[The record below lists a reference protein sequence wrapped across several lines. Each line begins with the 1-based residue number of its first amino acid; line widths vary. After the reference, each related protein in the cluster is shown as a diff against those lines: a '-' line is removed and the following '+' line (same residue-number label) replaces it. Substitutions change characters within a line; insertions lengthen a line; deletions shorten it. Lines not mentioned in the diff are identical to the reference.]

1 MTGALL
7 NGVLLGMLYGGV
19 ALGLALVAG
28 VMRLPNLAHSEL
40 LIGAAFLIG
49 ALQDRLGWDPL
60 LCAALVAPVMFA
72 IAYPVQRM
80 VLTPTM
86 LRGFEPPLVAAFGIS
101 MTVQTL
107 LVIAFSSN
115 PRSLQASYST
125 TGFELIGVTVRAVMV
140 VSVAVTLVLALVLF
154 ILIYRTSFGR
164 ELRAAAEDPATASA
178 MGVNVAH
185 IYGITLGLSAI
196 VATFGGGLI
205 GTAFSFAPLTGLA
218 WLLRAFTVAV
228 IGGLGSIEGALLG
241 GVLLGIAEELG
252 GLWIGPQYRDVVAF
266 AALVLV
272 LVLRPAGLLAGRG
285 WSKAAAT

>member
-1 MTGALL
+1 MTGALI

-60 LCAALVAPVMFA
+60 LCAVLVAPVMFA
-72 IAYPVQRM
+72 IAYPLQRL

-115 PRSLQASYST
+115 PRSLRASYST
-125 TGFELIGVTVRAVMV
+125 GGFELIGVTVRAVMV
-140 VSVAVTLVLALVLF
+140 VAVAVTVVMAVVLF
-154 ILIYRTSFGR
+154 VLIYRTGFGR

-228 IGGLGSIEGALLG
+228 IGGLGSIEGAILG
-241 GVLLGIAEELG
+241 GVLLGVAEELG